1 MREEGIEHER
11 GIVVLCIVKEL
22 IRAKLKS
29 K

>member
-1 MREEGIEHER
+1 MREEEIEHER
-11 GIVVLCIVKEL
+11 GIVVLRIVKKL